1 MIKLKKTKNK
11 VTVVKDAACLNCGH
25 PFNGQE
31 KFCPDCG
38 QANKGNEITFKSF
51 IHEVFNGLF
60 NFDAKFWTTII
71 PLLINP
77 GKVSRDYVAGKRQRY
92 TNPFR
97 FYLTVSILFFLLIGL
112 YNTKVK
118 YESLAQESKTEIV
131 DLIKEE
137 TSKTKE
143 ALTDKKI
150 DSIKKKLNEKM
161 KSSFIPVPEKVRK
174 NILAEVEKEA
184 RDTTENKMNSSI
196 INFNVGEGDS
206 KLDKFVNYQ
215 KKYPNS
221 SIDVALDSLEFEKN
235 FTNRFI
241 YTRAKA
247 ANSFTNDEESR
258 DQFLNQILSFGSIS
272 LFVLLPIF
280 TLFLKLFYIR
290 RKYTYVDHLIFV
302 FHIQTV
308 FFMLFSIFYLLK
320 IVGISPQLWVFVTL
334 FLLYLIIAMKQ
345 FYQQGYFKTF
355 VKFLLLNLSYTI
367 VASIGVVFVLLI
379 SFALF

>member
-1 MIKLKKTKNK
+1 M
-11 VTVVKDAACLNCGH
+11 
-25 PFNGQE
+25 
-31 KFCPDCG
+31 
-38 QANKGNEITFKSF
+38 
-51 IHEVFNGLF
+51 
-60 NFDAKFWTTII
+60 
-71 PLLINP
+71 
-77 GKVSRDYVAGKRQRY
+77 
-92 TNPFR
+92 
-97 FYLTVSILFFLLIGL
+97 IGL

>member
-1 MIKLKKTKNK
+1 M
-11 VTVVKDAACLNCGH
+11 V
-25 PFNGQE
+25 
-31 KFCPDCG
+31 
-38 QANKGNEITFKSF
+38 
-51 IHEVFNGLF
+51 
-60 NFDAKFWTTII
+60 
-71 PLLINP
+71 
-77 GKVSRDYVAGKRQRY
+77 
-92 TNPFR
+92 
-97 FYLTVSILFFLLIGL
+97 GL

-184 RDTTENKMNSSI
+184 RDTSENKINSGI

-272 LFVLLPIF
+272 LFILLPIF

-320 IVGISPQLWVFVTL
+320 IVGINPQLWVFITL
-334 FLLYLIIAMKQ
+334 FLLYLIIAMKK
-345 FYQQGYFKTF
+345 FYQQGSFKTF

-367 VASIGVVFVLLI
+367 VASIGIVFVLLI